1 MQRPYLRGAVVL
13 AATISA
19 SLCAVWAAQPGHTLT
34 RDKSIISTQV
44 RTVEGRP
51 YVPLADVA
59 RAFNLSWTKVP
70 SGYDLVTE
78 KPAIKVTVA
87 PAPIGTSRMGEPLST
102 GKWQLLPLAI
112 EEVAEYMPRYSSDR
126 YPVQPSGT
134 GDRLIA
140 VRCRVRNLQK
150 ERRELSFDERAF
162 GGNTVLLDDQEHA
175 YAPYKYDVH
184 SDENSSSTVHVMPG
198 LVVDFAVIFSVPA
211 GTRPQA
217 MVYTLG
223 NRDQR
228 NTTGA
233 ASDVRVLFSEK

>member
-1 MQRPYLRGAVVL
+1 MQRPYVRGAVAL
-13 AATISA
+13 AAIISA

-34 RDKSIISTQV
+34 RDKAIISTQV
-44 RTVEGRP
+44 RMVEGRP
-51 YVPLADVA
+51 YVPLADFA

-70 SGYDLVTE
+70 SGYALGTE
-78 KPAIKVTVA
+78 KPAVKVPEA
-87 PAPIGTSRMGEPLST
+87 PAVMSAGRMGETLST
-102 GKWQLLPLAI
+102 GEWQLLPLAL
-112 EEVAEYMPRYSSDR
+112 EEFAEYIPRYSSDR

-150 ERRELSFDERAF
+150 ERRELAFDERAF

-184 SDENSSSTVHVMPG
+184 ADENSSSTAHVMPG

-228 NTTGA
+228 NTPGA
-233 ASDVRVLFSEK
+233 AADVRVLFAQK